1 MGVPASF
8 CMRFKGLAPVLH
20 ARAAI
25 FFIAIGLLAA
35 SWFSPAMAQ
44 GAADCPPAAQELR
57 PELFAAAQKQAQDR
71 GFLWR
76 VSKGGHSSYLYG
88 TLHVGREAW
97 LAPGPALQTALR
109 NSTTVALEL
118 DPLDPAVSAA
128 MGAALAKAPVRPL
141 APALKAR
148 LLRQLQLQCIP
159 PAALG
164 QTPVELLLANI
175 ALAMARR
182 DGLEAPFGSETL
194 LALVAHGSGLKV
206 VSLETVELQLKA
218 LLASNDKEAR
228 QLVEDGL
235 RELES
240 GHARGSLLDLVTLW
254 ETGDLQR
261 LDTYE
266 QWCECVVTPTEKL
279 QMQRLLDD
287 RNPAMARQMD
297 ALHQAGERVLVAVG
311 SLHMAGPR
319 GLPALLGQMGYRVE
333 RLPR

>member
-1 MGVPASF
+1 MCFRVLAHDSRGVVATILVVLFLLLTTGETPA
-8 CMRFKGLAPVLH
+8 LAQAV
-20 ARAAI
+20 
-25 FFIAIGLLAA
+25 
-35 SWFSPAMAQ
+35 
-44 GAADCPPAAQELR
+44 ADCPPAPKEFS
-57 PELFAAAQKQAQDR
+57 PELFAAAQRQAQDR

-97 LAPGPALQTALR
+97 LAPGPALQAALR
-109 NSTTVALEL
+109 NSSMVALEL
-118 DPLDPAVSAA
+118 DPLDPAVGSA
-128 MGAALAKAPVRPL
+128 MGTALARAPVRAV

-148 LLRQLQLQCIP
+148 LLRQLQQQCIP
-159 PAALG
+159 AETMRNTPA
-164 QTPVELLLANI
+164 ELLLTTI
-175 ALAMARR
+175 TLAMARR

-194 LALVAHGSGLKV
+194 LALLAHGAGLKV

-218 LLASNDKEAR
+218 LFAANDKEAL
-228 QLVEDGL
+228 QMLEDGL

-240 GHARGSLLDLVTLW
+240 GSARDSLRDLVALW

-266 QWCECVVTPTEKL
+266 QWCDCVVTPTEKL

-287 RNPAMARQMD
+287 RNPAMARRFD
-297 ALHQAGERVLVAVG
+297 ALHQSGERVLVAVG

-319 GLPALLGQMGYRVE
+319 GLPALLGQMGYQIQ
-333 RLPR
+333 RLPL